1 MLFSA
6 TRVCALLPQ
15 PREADSLPGAGR
27 ASLRPCGLPGLP
39 VGSSSPTDGGLGHAP
54 GLGLRSVSS
63 GQAGRAGA
71 QRSLAQRSLAPFSP
85 PLRTAHL
92 LFSPG
97 PGMGSGRG
105 RGAELQPARGPL
117 PREER
122 SFLGSHG
129 DGLCLSAAW
138 LLAWSAHGQHRQRGH
153 SGPGPS
159 LLLLGFRRCLA
170 VTGCWLWLQLPTR
183 GPSCHQKAQPL
194 GYANTPSSWS
204 PASPGGAP
212 TLVNPWMATDLVC
225 PSRLTSL

>member
-39 VGSSSPTDGGLGHAP
+39 VGSGSPTDGGLGHAP

-63 GQAGRAGA
+63 GQAGRAKA
-71 QRSLAQRSLAPFSP
+71 QQSLAQRSLAPFSP

-105 RGAELQPARGPL
+105 RGAELQPARTPCPRRSGPSSVATGTACACLQRGSWLGRPTGSIGRGVTAARVPAFCFSASGGVWRSLGVGCGCSSPPEGPAATRRPSLWAMLTSPL
-117 PREER
+117 PGRPPA
-122 SFLGSHG
+122 LGV
-129 DGLCLSAAW
+129 
-138 LLAWSAHGQHRQRGH
+138 
-153 SGPGPS
+153 PP
-159 LLLLGFRRCLA
+159 LLLILGWPPIWFA
-170 VTGCWLWLQLPTR
+170 
-183 GPSCHQKAQPL
+183 H
-194 GYANTPSSWS
+194 
-204 PASPGGAP
+204 
-212 TLVNPWMATDLVC
+212 
-225 PSRLTSL
+225 LT